1 MSKQSVDDR
10 LQAMRDD
17 LVKLVAALNQDG
29 QLIGARRVQSIAIAV
44 EHLTQPGQLEA
55 TDRWMWPPRFDK
67 QGEYV
72 LVEGK

>member
-10 LQAMRDD
+10 LRAMRDD

-29 QLIGARRVQSIAIAV
+29 ELECAGRVQKIAV
-44 EHLTQPGQLEA
+44 EIDDLVASLQC
-55 TDRWMWPPRFDK
+55 TDRWMWPPRFTK
-67 QGEYV
+67 EGEYV